1 MNVGSK
7 PLSFTFFLHFFI
19 LYTKCSKTIAR
30 FLRLYTKC
38 SKIVTNDYVLH
49 CVYKVFQN
57 HCKVLSSVYKCSKI
71 IVYCVILCKTAK
83 PKISKNVYFVGIRLQ
98 MIMPFIIGRSGVAFS
113 QLSTYLQREYQ
124 ARNANA
130 LYKNVD
136 LNNQENQASNTNALY
151 RDWVTKY
158 ICCAKIGKL
167 FCHFFPK
174 FNFNIHIF
182 IDL

>member
-1 MNVGSK
+1 MHLNAYAYRLSNDFGTLCIVNVGSK
-7 PLSFTFFLHFFI
+7 PLSFTFFSSFFFI

-38 SKIVTNDYVLH
+38 SKIV
-49 CVYKVFQN
+49 
-57 HCKVLSSVYKCSKI
+57 
-71 IVYCVILCKTAK
+71 VYCVILCKTAK

-167 FCHFFPK
+167 FCHLFPK
-174 FNFNIHIF
+174 FNFNKHIF